1 VPDTVVTDQVAE
13 SGDVERASGS
23 SLSRSVDPFQIRD
36 GFIPEEELAGLRRR
50 NKGKSVVQFQK
61 LQNNVSVHV
70 FESSEPLQI
79 IILSSSLSWTS

>member
-13 SGDVERASGS
+13 SRLSGDVERASGS
-23 SLSRSVDPFQIRD
+23 SPSSSVDPFQIRD

-61 LQNNVSVHV
+61 LQNNVSVS
-70 FESSEPLQI
+70 EPSEPLQI
-79 IILSSSLSWTS
+79 IVLSSSLS